1 MQSVGLYPT
10 RFAKQ
15 NVTILSTKKGMM
27 SLKRVSICALLTLM
41 ITLFAGTALQ
51 AWASEKAGYFDEMD
65 GSVIVGWGWDS
76 SSPNTA
82 VPVHITVTR
91 KEDGETVGNYT
102 PTAGVYR
109 EDLEADGIGNGRHG
123 FQISMDWN
131 TLPDGTYE
139 IRGWSGDEEFA
150 NTQTYIKGEKEEET
164 AESGESSAD
173 IQASSA
179 TPGMKSLGYF
189 RTTGYCPCRQCS
201 EGWGRRTSTGTI
213 ATSGR
218 TIAVDPRIIPYGSK
232 VMIGGVIYT
241 AEDRGGG
248 VRGKH
253 IDIFYDSHSQ
263 SKAHG
268 VKQQEVF
275 LLY

>member
-1 MQSVGLYPT
+1 
-10 RFAKQ
+10 
-15 NVTILSTKKGMM
+15 
-27 SLKRVSICALLTLM
+27 
-41 ITLFAGTALQ
+41 
-51 AWASEKAGYFDEMD
+51 
-65 GSVIVGWGWDS
+65 
-76 SSPNTA
+76 
-82 VPVHITVTR
+82 
-91 KEDGETVGNYT
+91 
-102 PTAGVYR
+102 
-109 EDLEADGIGNGRHG
+109 
-123 FQISMDWN
+123 
-131 TLPDGTYE
+131 
-139 IRGWSGDEEFA
+139 
-150 NTQTYIKGEKEEET
+150 
-164 AESGESSAD
+164 
-173 IQASSA
+173 
-179 TPGMKSLGYF
+179 MKSLGYF